1 MNVPNIENEIVG
13 SERLTSIFGGWPSFH
28 DAEVTEIHLDRGEV
42 NQDTATFEFPVL
54 TIKLVLWNLTSR
66 VNANGY
72 LETEH
77 HTLAILQFSDV
88 ENLTMSGFNHQNAIM
103 GLQIE
108 RQSNEGR
115 TEFKV
120 IFDPAFGMGCE
131 FSCSSVEV
139 LNAIPWDVSKRP
151 PRWLLKEQLSKIE

>member
-88 ENLTMSGFNHQNAIM
+88 ENLAMSGFNHQNAIM
-103 GLQIE
+103 GLQI
-108 RQSNEGR
+108 
-115 TEFKV
+115 
-120 IFDPAFGMGCE
+120 
-131 FSCSSVEV
+131 
-139 LNAIPWDVSKRP
+139 
-151 PRWLLKEQLSKIE
+151 

>member
-88 ENLTMSGFNHQNAIM
+88 ENLTMSGSNHQNAIM

>member
-1 MNVPNIENEIVG
+1 MKSPDLENEIIG

-28 DAEVTEIHLDRGEV
+28 DAEIAEIHLDRGEV
-42 NQDTATFEFPVL
+42 NQATETFEFPIMTV
-54 TIKLVLWNLTSR
+54 KLVLWNLTSR

-72 LETEH
+72 LETER

-88 ENLTMSGFNHQNAIM
+88 DNLTMSGFNYQNAIM

-108 RQSNEGR
+108 RQGNEGR

-120 IFDPAFGMGCE
+120 TFDPAFGMGCE
-131 FSCSSVEV
+131 FSCGSIEV
-139 LNAIPWDVSKRP
+139 LNVMPWDVSRRP
-151 PRWLLKEQLSKIE
+151 PQWLLKEGLSKIQ

>member
-1 MNVPNIENEIVG
+1 MNPPDLEKEIIG

-88 ENLTMSGFNHQNAIM
+88 ENLAMSGFNHQNAIM

-151 PRWLLKEQLSKIE
+151 PRWLLNE